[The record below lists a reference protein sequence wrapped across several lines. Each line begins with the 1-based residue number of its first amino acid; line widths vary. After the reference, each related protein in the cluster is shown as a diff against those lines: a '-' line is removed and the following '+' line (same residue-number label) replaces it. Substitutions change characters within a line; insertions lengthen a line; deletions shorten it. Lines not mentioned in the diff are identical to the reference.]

1 MNVNRMKIL
10 YAGIYKTVNNFS
22 PPFMG
27 KIFNFKESKK
37 LLRERYQLNL
47 EIDVKPV
54 HFYGDILKVLGAKMW
69 NNLSYHIIPFHN
81 LEILNRNY

>member
-37 LLRERYQLNL
+37 LLRERY
-47 EIDVKPV
+47 
-54 HFYGDILKVLGAKMW
+54 
-69 NNLSYHIIPFHN
+69 
-81 LEILNRNY
+81 

>member
-27 KIFNFKESKK
+27 KFFNFKESKK
-37 LLRERYQLNL
+37 LLRERY
-47 EIDVKPV
+47 
-54 HFYGDILKVLGAKMW
+54 
-69 NNLSYHIIPFHN
+69 
-81 LEILNRNY
+81 